1 MRSRPARADRLKKN
15 LDGLSA
21 SGESDRIVIVMER
34 TTLSS
39 VSSVAVARSAADV
52 WGAIQ
57 ALSEADLVR
66 LRALAHLWSRGLP
79 GGLGWTDILH
89 EAIVRVLDGSRP
101 WPFGVAILP
110 FLAGVM
116 RSICDDQWRRARY
129 EQRLLVSCDDPD
141 QGRDEPA
148 DDAPDSER
156 IVSSVNALAD
166 IYRLFSADP
175 VVLKIIAGMACG
187 LTAKDIC
194 RTYDISDLDYDTARR
209 CMRRT
214 LMRHQRTWSVP

>member
-1 MRSRPARADRLKKN
+1 
-15 LDGLSA
+15 
-21 SGESDRIVIVMER
+21 MER

-209 CMRRT
+209 RMRRT